1 MGFPWWWGWV
11 IEGDGAELAVQRG
24 AMSVNSRSDWRGGG
38 EAPSHKR
45 RER

>member
-1 MGFPWWWGWV
+1 M
-11 IEGDGAELAVQRG
+11 IEGDGVELAVQHG
-24 AMSVNSRSDWRGGG
+24 AMSVNSRSDRRGGG